1 MSDKARAEKIFK
13 NKHKYIRRIMEE
25 KIDIYEPLDVEAIY
39 REFLEWIQDEEFKV
53 IRKIPENYKVK
64 VFLIGKI
71 LPVYSV
77 KAFLNDLIK
86 NFLIERTYYALAE
99 RLIQKRIMKRFDIS
113 NPNDIRVLEIADFI
127 MKEMEEDN
135 LARLKKFEER
145 SKFKYFMG
153 IVVTHLLFDFLRL
166 HYKTKKNVTT
176 FAPEFEALFER
187 PVDSPYDLLIK
198 LEDEESKKKA
208 AEMLPQ
214 ILENLGPEEK
224 LAIQWKYEEGM
235 STSAIA
241 RAFGTTRYKTE
252 KFIEKLEYEISKKI
266 LKGTASLPYK
276 KNGIG
281 GKHEAP

>member
-1 MSDKARAEKIFK
+1 MSDRARAEKIFE
-13 NKHKYIRRIMEE
+13 NKRKYIRRIMEE

-39 REFLEWIQDEEFKV
+39 REFLEWVQDKEFKV
-53 IRKIPENYKVK
+53 LREIPADYKVK
-64 VFLIGKI
+64 IFLIGKI
-71 LPVYSV
+71 LPVYRV
-77 KAFLNDLIK
+77 KAFLSDLIK
-86 NFLIERTYYALAE
+86 NFLIERAYYALAE

-113 NPNDIRVLEIADFI
+113 DPNDIRVLEIADFI
-127 MKEMEEDN
+127 MKEIEEDN

-208 AEMLPQ
+208 AEILPQ
-214 ILENLGPEEK
+214 ILENLEPEEK
-224 LAIQWKYEEGM
+224 LAIEWKYEEGM

-266 LKGTASLPYK
+266 FKGTASPPYK
-276 KNGIG
+276 KEQG
-281 GKHEAP
+281 

>member
-1 MSDKARAEKIFK
+1 MNDRFRAEKIFK
-13 NKHKYIRRIMEE
+13 YKRKYIRSIMEE

-39 REFLEWIQDEEFKV
+39 REFTEWIQAEEFKV
-53 IRKIPENYKVK
+53 LREIPADYKV
-64 VFLIGKI
+64 FIIGKI
-71 LPVYSV
+71 LPVYRV

-86 NFLIERTYYALAE
+86 NFLIERAYYALAE

-113 NPNDIRVLEIADFI
+113 DPNDIRVLEIADFI
-127 MKEMEEDN
+127 MKEIEEDN

-153 IVVTHLLFDFLRL
+153 IVVTRLLFDFLRL

-198 LEDEESKKKA
+198 LEDEEAKKKA
-208 AEMLPQ
+208 AEILPQ

-235 STSAIA
+235 STSATA
-241 RAFGTTRYKTE
+241 RAFGTSRYKTE
-252 KFIEKLEYEISKKI
+252 KFIEKLEYEIAKKI
-266 LKGTASLPYK
+266 LKGTASPPYK

-281 GKHEAP
+281 GKHGAP